1 MNCAY
6 VAMGSNKGRR
16 QAALRRAL
24 ERMAGLPGTRIVGV
38 ADFRET
44 DPVAAPAG
52 SPKFINGAVAL
63 ETELGPRELLEAL
76 LRIESEL
83 GRDRSGEP
91 KNGPRTIDLDLL
103 LYGDLVVHEPGLEL
117 PHPRM
122 QEREFVLGP
131 LAQIA
136 GEVRHPVLQATIS
149 ELLGRLQV
157 ALRTG
162 VA

>member
-1 MNCAY
+1 
-6 VAMGSNKGRR
+6 MGSNKGRR

-24 ERMAGLPGTRIVGV
+24 ERLAGLPGTRIVAV
-38 ADFRET
+38 SDFRET
-44 DPVAAPAG
+44 DPVDAPAG

-63 ETELGPRELLEAL
+63 ETGLSARELLTAL
-76 LRIESEL
+76 LGIESAL
-83 GRDRSGEP
+83 GRERSGEP

-103 LYGDLVVHEPGLEL
+103 LYGDLVVREPGLEL

-136 GEVRHPVLQATIS
+136 PEVRHPVLGATVS
-149 ELLGRLQV
+149 ELLSRLQV
-157 ALRTG
+157 ASQTH